1 MKVSMLMIAMF
12 AAAPVFAND
21 IDPHGF
27 EQQPFVAAVTQGEVR
42 ADLAQAQAQG
52 ALSHGEIYA
61 IASADSAASKSR
73 AEVSADLTVARGRGE
88 TNYGEGYDP
97 IASATAGALSA
108 GL

>member
-1 MKVSMLMIAMF
+1 MKVPMLMIAMF
-12 AAAPVFAND
+12 AAAPVLAND

-27 EQQPFVAAVTQGEVR
+27 EKQPFVATLTQGDVR

-61 IASADSAASKSR
+61 VASADAAASKSR

-97 IASATAGALSA
+97 IASATAGTLNA